1 MRYLQII
8 PVLCCFLSLCA
19 CNSGEKEHRRLSEE
33 LKAIDEENS
42 YLKAQAIGLTKK
54 RDALSTTVNAE
65 RERLQTKFEE
75 DRRALEMKFE
85 KQEEALL
92 KKPPGTS
99 KKDSAGKKKAHQKER
114 HQGPTA

>member
-8 PVLCCFLSLCA
+8 PVPCCFLFLCA

-42 YLKAQAIGLTKK
+42 YLKAQTVGLTKK
-54 RDALSTTVNAE
+54 

-92 KKPPGTS
+92 KKTPGAS